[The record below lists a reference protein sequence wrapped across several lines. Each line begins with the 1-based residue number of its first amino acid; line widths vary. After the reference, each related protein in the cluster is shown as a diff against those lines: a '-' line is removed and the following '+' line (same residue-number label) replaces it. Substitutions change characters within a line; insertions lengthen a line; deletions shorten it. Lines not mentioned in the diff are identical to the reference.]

1 MRAMNA
7 KGAESLQNV
16 FKRIE
21 KNLTMP
27 DDEAI
32 MQEESLAASCLELP
46 KEGTDWSM
54 NILKSCKRIYTAL
67 LSLVL
72 LLVWSAVAMAAAPD
86 ITADAAIVIDE
97 ATGQV
102 LYEKNADKR
111 EYPASMTKIMTC
123 ILALEKS
130 SPDQLVT
137 VSRYAADVECTRLY
151 PGYTLRMADILQQM
165 MMISDNG
172 AATAVGEA
180 VGGDEA
186 TFAAMMNEKAQAIG
200 AVNTHFVNMN
210 GMPDANHYS
219 TARDMAKIAAYAM
232 HNDAFRQIV
241 GTKAKN
247 IYYIAPQGH
256 KTYCRNTNELLE
268 SYPGCTG
275 IKTGWTSAARGCL
288 SAAAKRGDK
297 ELIAVVMH
305 SDDDETRFSEA
316 AALLDYGFEQEEE
329 AAKAAADSETTADPA
344 LSQTAAA
351 VH

>member
-1 MRAMNA
+1 
-7 KGAESLQNV
+7 
-16 FKRIE
+16 
-21 KNLTMP
+21 
-27 DDEAI
+27 

-111 EYPASMTKIMTC
+111 EYPASMTKMMTC

-200 AVNTHFVNMN
+200 AV
-210 GMPDANHYS
+210 MPDANHYS

-344 LSQTAAA
+344 LSQAAAA